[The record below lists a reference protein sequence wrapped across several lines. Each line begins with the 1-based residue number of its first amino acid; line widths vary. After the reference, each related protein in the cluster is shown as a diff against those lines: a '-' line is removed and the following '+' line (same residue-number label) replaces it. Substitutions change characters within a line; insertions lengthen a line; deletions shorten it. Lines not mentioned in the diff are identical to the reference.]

1 LDTALVKQGFER
13 GKENTLKKCR
23 GKDLAVDRDEIL
35 KVFEDN
41 NALLEGHF
49 ELRSGL
55 HSAKYCQV
63 ARLQQNPRLLGTLC
77 AALLE
82 KMEDVL
88 GEELTVDTVIA
99 PAMGGITIGH
109 EVARSLGTRY
119 IFAEKENDRL
129 VLRRGQEI
137 SAGEKF
143 IIIEDVVTR
152 GGRVQETYDIVTKR
166 GGVVNGIGV
175 LFDRSGGEVS
185 FDAPFISLLQMTP
198 VVWEP
203 DECPLC
209 RDGVPMEHP
218 GS

>member
-1 LDTALVKQGFER
+1 MVGGTSGSEKITRRRVSERVLV
-13 GKENTLKKCR
+13 
-23 GKDLAVDRDEIL
+23 VDREEIV

-63 ARLQQNPRLLGTLC
+63 ARLQQDPRLLGKLC
-77 AALLE
+77 EALVE
-82 KMEDVL
+82 RMEEVL
-88 GEELTVDTVIA
+88 GEDLIVDTVIA

-109 EVARSLGTRY
+109 EVAKSLGARY

-129 VLRRGQEI
+129 VLRRNQEI
-137 SAGEKF
+137 AAGEKF
-143 IIIEDVVTR
+143 IIVEDVVTR
-152 GGRVQETYDIVTKR
+152 GGRVQETYDIVTSR
-166 GGVVNGIGV
+166 EGVVKGIGV
-175 LFDRSGGEVS
+175 LFDRSGGKAS
-185 FDAPFISLLQMTP
+185 FDAPFVSLLQMTP

-209 RDGVPMEHP
+209 KQGVPMEHP